1 MGGTALGKIAQE
13 YGRAPESRWDDCFT
27 MGRIPKER
35 RMLPQE
41 KTDPQENPLCCAL
54 TYRRAADERFV
65 SGDGIGWSARTIRF
79 QGLSSLAAGDAAE
92 VRLEAVKGLFPPLM
106 VLAEVSACHE
116 IIAGRF
122 EITGHIKG
130 ILTL

>member
-1 MGGTALGKIAQE
+1 
-13 YGRAPESRWDDCFT
+13 
-27 MGRIPKER
+27 
-35 RMLPQE
+35 MLPKE

-54 TYRRAADERFV
+54 TYRRAAEETFV
-65 SGDGIGWSARTIRF
+65 IGDGIGWSARTIRF
-79 QGLSSLAAGDAAE
+79 QGSDSLLAGEAAE

-106 VLAEVSACHE
+106 VLAEVSACQS
-116 IIAGRF
+116 IMGGRY